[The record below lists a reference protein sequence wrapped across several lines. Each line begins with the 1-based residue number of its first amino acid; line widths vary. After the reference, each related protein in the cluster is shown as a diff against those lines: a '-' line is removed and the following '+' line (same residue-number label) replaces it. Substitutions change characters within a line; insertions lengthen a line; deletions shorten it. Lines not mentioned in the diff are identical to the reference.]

1 MLHFVKTAFA
11 TITSVNSSVPTDL
24 SAANDDL
31 VPTPGS
37 LSSTMSVKSLN
48 HILSLAAP
56 LAANEI
62 LTDKTFNVGMEKKGW
77 MDLYSVGLGGIH
89 SNTVDGPKKNDLSF
103 KKGTDTLVLT
113 LAGLDLD
120 LTMIDASAHLLHMVK
135 ADVEAIKVTN
145 FTL

>member
-1 MLHFVKTAFA
+1 
-11 TITSVNSSVPTDL
+11 
-24 SAANDDL
+24 
-31 VPTPGS
+31 
-37 LSSTMSVKSLN
+37 MSVKSLN

-89 SNTVDGPKKNDLSF
+89 SNTVDVTKKNDLSF

-120 LTMIDASAHLLHMVK
+120 LTMIDASAQLLYMVK